1 MAPHQLPANKCQA
14 LNLTRALA
22 LAPQPPTRARPVNR
36 NALGHGGGGELDRA
50 LAGAAALPLIGVS
63 AFSLAQ
69 SKLTGLPRIALVI
82 GNTRYQEAPLKNPV
96 NNAKAIAGELQL
108 AK

>member
-1 MAPHQLPANKCQA
+1 MTGLRVTIRRPLRYRASRRDWLKQ
-14 LNLTRALA
+14 TGALA
-22 LAPQPPTRARPVNR
+22 S
-36 NALGHGGGGELDRA
+36 
-50 LAGAAALPLIGVS
+50 AAALPLLGVS

-82 GNTRYQEAPLKNPV
+82 GNTRYREAPLKNPV
-96 NNAKAIAGELQL
+96 NDAKAIAGELQL